1 MTEHWWLQGAPLQ
14 AISQSDN
21 YKEIQSDLSDATN
34 NQLEVNQLRLHI
46 IKINYTQLPSSE
58 YIRTIFVNM

>member
-1 MTEHWWLQGAPLQ
+1 MTEQWWLQGAPLQ

-58 YIRTIFVNM
+58 YIRIIFGNM